1 MNPSKRNKVFKEKEK
16 VKKIFVMGDINHEV
30 FVYNKLKKHNIK
42 TAHLMDVSNE
52 TITMSTISGETL
64 LDVYIHH
71 EQQEKDMQEYF
82 ALWYDYM
89 EKFYKALPTMIF
101 DDVNFSNFI
110 VSNNEI
116 IAVDFENVRIG
127 NQQEDIA
134 TFICYGLFYDPVLTA
149 YKKQQLATFFKKY
162 YKETTT
168 KALWKQY
175 LDTAL
180 ANLNIRRNKQYEV
193 DWSFLF
199 D

>member
-1 MNPSKRNKVFKEKEK
+1 MNPSKRNKVFKEKGV
-16 VKKIFVMGDINHEV
+16 VKKTFVMGNINHEV
-30 FVYNKLKKHNIK
+30 YMYNQLKKHNIK
-42 TAHLMDVSNE
+42 TAQLIDVSNE

-64 LDVYIHH
+64 LDIFIRH
-71 EQQEKDMQEYF
+71 EQQKKDMQKYF
-82 ALWYDYM
+82 TLWYIYM
-89 EKFYKALPTMIF
+89 EKFHKALPTMIF

-134 TFICYGLFYDPVLTA
+134 TFICYGLFYNPILTT
-149 YKKQQLATFFKKY
+149 YKKQQLSTFFKEY
-162 YKETTT
+162 YKGKTSE
-168 KALWKQY
+168 ALWYHY
-175 LDTAL
+175 LDKAL
-180 ANLNIRRNKQYEV
+180 ANLNIRRNKQYKV